1 MKERIFP
8 TAISGLVQP
17 VVDSVAARIHRRVA
31 PTVTTVTR
39 RIDRDSNRNPRHRG
53 CWIRAK
59 PIAKSPAQ
67 WRFRVDTR
75 QRLQRKRIRPGACEC
90 FKGLRFQPIS
100 TINGPVDNARSWR
113 VSTSQPIHRTF
124 DAQGALA
131 HHVQIN
137 HGR

>member
-1 MKERIFP
+1 MEERIFP

-17 VVDSVAARIHRRVA
+17 AVDSVAARIHRRVA

-59 PIAKSPAQ
+59 PIAKSPAK

-75 QRLQRKRIRPGACEC
+75 QR
-90 FKGLRFQPIS
+90 S
-100 TINGPVDNARSWR
+100 R
-113 VSTSQPIHRTF
+113 VSSGSESGPAPASASRACASSRSAQSMVPWIRAKLARIHVTA
-124 DAQGALA
+124 DPLDS
-131 HHVQIN
+131 
-137 HGR
+137 